1 MRGLK
6 LYLEGLYFTSFRKP
20 TSTSLILTY
29 AIPPYTTIR
38 GILSN
43 ALGLKRDDM
52 TVQDWFMIGIRP
64 ENNGDKSREISKI
77 LKLKGTGKSFQKGFP
92 SSPVFKEFLINPGY
106 EVFLAGDEDKIK
118 NIHSAIQNPARP
130 LYFGAS
136 DDLIDVGVG
145 EPVEVEKI
153 TAEKVS
159 SIVEGIHENCA
170 IEKVPYKFHK
180 VKRDFSVEYKTVSI
194 PKDGVVR
201 LKESVDCV
209 KFDDEVVW
217 VG

>member
-1 MRGLK
+1 MYGLK

-29 AIPPYTTIR
+29 PIPPYTTIR

-52 TVQDWFMIGIRP
+52 TVQDWFRIGIRP
-64 ENNGDKSREISKI
+64 MNNSDRSRELAKI
-77 LKLKGTGKSFQKGFP
+77 LKLKGTGKSFQNGFP
-92 SSPVFKEFLINPGY
+92 SSPVFKEFLINPEY
-106 EVFLAGDEDKIK
+106 NVFLAGDEDKIK
-118 NIHSAIQNPARP
+118 NVHTALLNPARP

-136 DDLIDVGVG
+136 DDLIDIGVG
-145 EPVEVEKI
+145 EPVEVEKV

-159 SIVEGIHENCA
+159 SIVEGVHENCA
-170 IEKVPYKFHK
+170 VEKIPYKFHK
-180 VKRDFSVEYKTVSI
+180 AKRDFSVEYKTVSI
-194 PKDGVVR
+194 PKDGTVR
-201 LKESVDCV
+201 LGSPTECI